1 MWKKFQTSLALKV
14 ASLTV
19 LSAAVLG
26 LFVSTFQIWSNYQ
39 DRNLQVQESLTAI
52 LSTTLPSISLATY
65 NFNTQLNTQLT
76 EGLIS
81 HPYIL
86 NASIID
92 SKGAEL
98 AVARSQQICTPNTLA
113 IMLHGSNVRF
123 ESALAHR
130 DIPLGK
136 LILEL
141 DTCKRTELF
150 IDGIVNSLISN
161 LTLSILIALFI
172 YFIFFRLVSAPIT
185 RLIERLQSMDPNAI
199 EYASINKIKAHR
211 PDELGV
217 LVEQFAEL
225 LRTVHDHISRLK
237 SAEKTI
243 NTYSANLEGLVTKR
257 TQALTQINRQ
267 LKQSNA
273 ELENSR
279 QISDRLNKTKFK
291 LLSNLSRQFTPPLNA
306 IINQLS
312 QADSEDEQFNAAIKE
327 CEQFISVL
335 TELNGV
341 ISLRT
346 DSRKQCSPIHLRVIA
361 ERVKQRLAEFPG
373 TSPEVIFEIDEQ
385 LSDSHIGDGD
395 QIEQLIF
402 NLVAN
407 TLHHSFKNQ
416 ARVEIRENQ
425 RSVVFSFSAH
435 QLEISELSFDQILN
449 TSQGL
454 HHGPIYTAM
463 GLALGKDLVEVAG
476 GNIHIL
482 HNSRGS
488 NELLMEL
495 PLPSSD
501 EQLKAI
507 SNQLP
512 QGGIRLNINNP
523 ELLQQ
528 TRQLLNEWQLPYF
541 IDRNKRSHP
550 VLLIT
555 DSNRIDSD
563 AWLVIGIGHPF
574 ERKNDISNV
583 PLIALNDNPGNG
595 ELYRA
600 IQEGCEKELHNNHQ
614 QQKPRVLVVED
625 NTINRMLSQRFLKN
639 LNCDVEIAEDGDQAV
654 RMANRLNYDLIFM
667 DCQMPVMDGFQ
678 ATRQIRRS
686 NQNQGTPIVALTGLD
701 SDNERQACLQA
712 GMNDFITKPFTQDQL
727 ANALLQWL
735 PQQEH
740 PDFIP

>member
-1 MWKKFQTSLALKV
+1 
-14 ASLTV
+14 
-19 LSAAVLG
+19 
-26 LFVSTFQIWSNYQ
+26 
-39 DRNLQVQESLTAI
+39 
-52 LSTTLPSISLATY
+52 
-65 NFNTQLNTQLT
+65 
-76 EGLIS
+76 
-81 HPYIL
+81 
-86 NASIID
+86 
-92 SKGAEL
+92 
-98 AVARSQQICTPNTLA
+98 
-113 IMLHGSNVRF
+113 
-123 ESALAHR
+123 
-130 DIPLGK
+130 
-136 LILEL
+136 
-141 DTCKRTELF
+141 
-150 IDGIVNSLISN
+150 
-161 LTLSILIALFI
+161 
-172 YFIFFRLVSAPIT
+172 
-185 RLIERLQSMDPNAI
+185 
-199 EYASINKIKAHR
+199 
-211 PDELGV
+211 
-217 LVEQFAEL
+217 
-225 LRTVHDHISRLK
+225 
-237 SAEKTI
+237 
-243 NTYSANLEGLVTKR
+243 
-257 TQALTQINRQ
+257 
-267 LKQSNA
+267 
-273 ELENSR
+273 
-279 QISDRLNKTKFK
+279 
-291 LLSNLSRQFTPPLNA
+291 
-306 IINQLS
+306 
-312 QADSEDEQFNAAIKE
+312 
-327 CEQFISVL
+327 
-335 TELNGV
+335 
-341 ISLRT
+341 
-346 DSRKQCSPIHLRVIA
+346 
-361 ERVKQRLAEFPG
+361 
-373 TSPEVIFEIDEQ
+373 
-385 LSDSHIGDGD
+385 
-395 QIEQLIF
+395 
-402 NLVAN
+402 
-407 TLHHSFKNQ
+407 
-416 ARVEIRENQ
+416 
-425 RSVVFSFSAH
+425 VVFSFSAH

-449 TSQGL
+449 THQGL

-541 IDRNKRSHP
+541 IDPNKRSHP

-555 DSNRIDSD
+555 DNNRIDSD

-600 IQEGCEKELHNNHQ
+600 IQEGCEKELHKNHQ